1 MLPQTLTESLLGPTE
16 SDADVVH
23 RHFYSVCNPAVLK
36 LQVITQLE
44 QLLIARP
51 KSLST
56 RHHRMPTFSQVHRS
70 QRIRTV
76 VYDLLRRITFV
87 TSRRRIL
94 SHFLVS
100 PGRAQNVLS

>member
-23 RHFYSVCNPAVLK
+23 RHFHSVCNPAILK

-56 RHHRMPTFSQVHRS
+56 SNHRMTTFSQLHHDR
-70 QRIRTV
+70 RIRTGV
-76 VYDLLRRITFV
+76 WEFSAWITSFTV
-87 TSRRRIL
+87 RGRIL
-94 SHFLVS
+94 NHVRVS
-100 PGRAQNVLS
+100 PHRTQNILS